1 LPKAKAALLADEK
14 SRFLLSD
21 QEGGRRVYAF
31 DAGDVV
37 RLKRDDPPHF
47 RAGDAGVV
55 WGIYALS
62 PPVYEATFCNQA
74 GYEADRMFD
83 EEEVEKVPDIAQV
96 YLTENLREFRKEFRN
111 GKPAKDA

>member
-1 LPKAKAALLADEK
+1 MPKAKKALLVDEKSLFLLADKE
-14 SRFLLSD
+14 
-21 QEGGRRVYAF
+21 EGRPVYAF

-37 RLKRDDPPHF
+37 RLKCDDPPHF

-83 EEEVEKVPDIAQV
+83 EEEVEKIPDSAQV
-96 YLTENLREFRKEFRN
+96 YLTENLREFRN